1 MSLAIMLTCLGM
13 FIYIVQAVV
22 FQFLLGPITKAESE
36 RASKKCLKYIVHQ
49 LFLVACIASDVDS
62 AVEVRLWSFYLF
74 GALVLYKMRRGLCYV
89 ERHLDSIS
97 VLGFSEGGASSYPGG
112 GGEEKRKQRQTSTTR
127 SIGMVLF
134 LLVLTLAMLNVILYP
149 ELLTIFDSSSSGK
162 GNKDIH
168 VSPLFMY
175 DSMSFLFAVALLA
188 LKYLVL
194 LQEQANEEKEQ
205 KAEEEERQQ
214 RRRGERREEDGS
226 SSSSSSRNKPSPP
239 PPPSSSSSILGM
251 EEEALLKWGT
261 HVLNFALA
269 LLTIVHH
276 IHAWCLKGIQGNVTD
291 LLFFFLLHRWLWRVI
306 ILARAAWNAH
316 ILAKTIHTLFP
327 EASPADLC
335 KQEEAD
341 VCCICLKALRRSVK
355 KLPCNHLIHSACLL
369 QCLEKC
375 GAGAAAAGPPRRQGQ
390 QQQLQQQQ
398 QGRGAHGG
406 GGREA
411 LATAA
416 SLGNWLMS
424 EKAARCPLCRS
435 ALIPPAIAAE
445 EEENDGNGFAD
456 RGGATRMF
464 SGAAMP
470 HRTNLGRGSP
480 IATQTHTQS
489 TTRWTNSRSSAFVSV
504 NENASTTTSTSSLPP
519 PPPSEAAQTSSSP
532 LIPPEEVDAHDH
544 MAAAAMEE
552 RPLFRFSTEDLP
564 GFDWFPLALPQ
575 FTLEVMR
582 RQAPT
587 ANITNIVATG
597 GGRSGSTAEGVSSIS
612 SSSPP
617 AQPAAGSVVE
627 ASSEGGQQGDV
638 ASAAR
643 GASSGGGWRAVTRWL
658 PFSMGRQRH
667 HHQQQ
672 QQEQERG

>member
-1 MSLAIMLTCLGM
+1 MSLAIMLICMGM

-22 FQFLLGPITKAESE
+22 VQFFLGPITKAESE
-36 RASKKCLKYIVHQ
+36 RSSKRCLKYIVHQ

-74 GALVLYKMRRGLCYV
+74 GALTLYKMRRGLCYV

-97 VLGFSEGGASSYPGG
+97 VLGFSEGGASSFSGE
-112 GGEEKRKQRQTSTTR
+112 GEEKRTQTSTTR
-127 SIGMVLF
+127 SIWIVLF
-134 LLVLTLAMLNVILYP
+134 LLVATLAMLNVILYP
-149 ELLTIFDSSSSGK
+149 ELLTIFDSSGSDK

-194 LQEQANEEKEQ
+194 LQEQANEEKEPN
-205 KAEEEERQQ
+205 AEEEEWQQ
-214 RRRGERREEDGS
+214 RRQGERREEDGS
-226 SSSSSSRNKPSPP
+226 NSSSSRSKPSPP
-239 PPPSSSSSILGM
+239 PSPASSILGM
-251 EEEALLKWGT
+251 EEEALLKWGI
-261 HVLNFALA
+261 HLLNFALA

-291 LLFFFLLHRWLWRVI
+291 LLFFLLLHRWLWRII

-316 ILAKTIHTLFP
+316 ILAKMIHTLFP

-335 KQEEAD
+335 EQEEAD
-341 VCCICLKALRRSVK
+341 VCPICLKALRSRVK

-375 GAGAAAAGPPRRQGQ
+375 GAGAAATGSPRRQGQ
-390 QQQLQQQQ
+390 QQQQQQQ
-398 QGRGAHGG
+398 QGHRAHHHHGA
-406 GGREA
+406 RS
-411 LATAA
+411 TAA
-416 SLGNWLMS
+416 SLGNWLIS

-435 ALIPPAIAAE
+435 ALIPLPIAAE
-445 EEENDGNGFAD
+445 EEENDGNEADGRGFAD

-464 SGAAMP
+464 SEAAMP
-470 HRTNLGRGSP
+470 HRTNLGRGGP
-480 IATQTHTQS
+480 IATQTRTQS
-489 TTRWTNSRSSAFVSV
+489 TTRWTNSRSSAFISV
-504 NENASTTTSTSSLPP
+504 NENASTTTSTLSLQ
-519 PPPSEAAQTSSSP
+519 PPPSAAAQTSSSP
-532 LIPPEEVDAHDH
+532 LIPSEEVDAHDH

-597 GGRSGSTAEGVSSIS
+597 GGRGGSTAERDRSLSSQ
-612 SSSPP
+612 PP
-617 AQPAAGSVVE
+617 AQAAAGSVVRV
-627 ASSEGGQQGDV
+627 SSEGGQQGNV

-643 GASSGGGWRAVTRWL
+643 VASSGGDWRAVTRWL
-658 PFSMGRQRH
+658 PSSMGRQR
-667 HHQQQ
+667 QQQ
-672 QQEQERG
+672 QQQQQQRG